1 VKEPV
6 IVGYVRSPVARAHA
20 EKGFFRNIRSDDLAG
35 MVIKEL
41 VKRTGVKPSEV
52 EDCVVGCA
60 NQTGEQWLYGGRKI
74 TWLAGLPFEVGGLG
88 VDRQCA
94 SSLSAVHIAAM
105 GIMCDMGDVYIA
117 AGLESLLHIPMGHNV
132 SVSDMLLNS
141 ASFDLGVAMNM
152 GFTAEKLFGMHKDKI
167 SKEDMDRWSLRS
179 HELAAKARE
188 EGFFKDEIMPIEITL
203 EGGTKQMVDYDQTV
217 RKPGTETSLEK
228 ISSLPPAFQEGG
240 VITAGNSSPLNDA
253 AAALM
258 LMSKEKAKEYGL
270 RPLATIKSMGWAGVD
285 PTIMGT
291 GPIPASRKALKR
303 AGLTAG
309 DIDFWEINEAFAIV
323 TLVCIR
329 ELGIDPKKVNVKGGA
344 IAIGHPL
351 GMSGARLVGTLA
363 RILNVEKGRYGVA
376 TACVGGGQG
385 AAILLEREEY

>member
-1 VKEPV
+1 MKEPV

-94 SSLSAVHIAAM
+94 SSLSAVHIASM

-152 GFTAEKLFGMHKDKI
+152 GFTAEKLFGMYKDKI

-188 EGFFKDEIMPIEITL
+188 EGFFKDEIMPIEVTL
-203 EGGTKQMVDYDQTV
+203 DGGTKQMVDYDQTV

-253 AAALM
+253 AAAVM

-270 RPLATIKSMGWAGVD
+270 KPLATVKSMGWAGVD

-291 GPIPASRKALKR
+291 GPIPACRKAMKR

-323 TLVCIR
+323 TLVCMK

-385 AAILLEREEY
+385 AAILLEKEEY

>member
-1 VKEPV
+1 MKEPV
-6 IVGYVRSPVARAHA
+6 IVGFVRSPVARSHA
-20 EKGFFRNIRSDDLAG
+20 EKGFFKNIRSDDLAG

-132 SVSDMLLNS
+132 SVSDTLLSN
-141 ASFDLGVAMNM
+141 AGFDLGVAMNM
-152 GFTAEKLFGMHKDKI
+152 GFTAEKLFGMYKDKI
-167 SKEDMDRWSLRS
+167 SKEDMDQWSLRS
-179 HELAAKARE
+179 HELASKARE
-188 EGFFKDEIMPIEITL
+188 EGFFKDEIMPIEVAL
-203 EGGTKQMVDYDQTV
+203 DGGTKQMIDYDQTV

-228 ISSLPPAFQEGG
+228 IASLPPAFQEGG
-240 VITAGNSSPLNDA
+240 VITAGNSSPLNDGA
-253 AAALM
+253 AAVM
-258 LMSKEKAKEYGL
+258 LMSKDKAKEHGL
-270 RPLATIKSMGWAGVD
+270 KPLATVKSMGWAGVD

-291 GPIPASRKALKR
+291 GPIPASRKVLKR

-323 TLVCIR
+323 TLVCIK

-351 GMSGARLVGTLA
+351 GVSGARLVGTLA
-363 RILNVEKGRYGVA
+363 RILNVEKGRYGIA

>member
-1 VKEPV
+1 MKEPV
-6 IVGYVRSPVARAHA
+6 IVGYVRTPVARAHA
-20 EKGFFRNIRSDDLAG
+20 EKGFFRNTRSDDLAG

-52 EDCVVGCA
+52 EDCIVGCA

-74 TWLAGLPFEVGGLG
+74 TWLAGLPFDVGGLG

-105 GIMCDMGDVYIA
+105 GIMCDMGEVYIA
-117 AGLESLLHIPMGHNV
+117 AGMESMLHIPIGHNV
-132 SVSDMLLNS
+132 SVSDTLLNN
-141 ASFDLGVAMNM
+141 ANFDLGVAMNM
-152 GFTAEKLFGMHKDKI
+152 GFTAEKLFGMYKDKI

-179 HELAAKARE
+179 HELAVKARE

-203 EGGTKQMVDYDQTV
+203 DGGTKQLVNSDQTV
-217 RKPGTETSLEK
+217 RVPGTETSLEK
-228 ISSLPPAFQEGG
+228 IASLPPAFQEGG
-240 VITAGNSSPLNDA
+240 SITAGNSSPLNDG

-258 LMSKEKAKEYGL
+258 LMSKNKAKECGL
-270 RPLATIKSMGWAGVD
+270 KPLATIKSMGWAGVD

-303 AGLTAG
+303 AGLTVD

-323 TLVCIR
+323 DLVCIK

-344 IAIGHPL
+344 LAIGHPL

-363 RILNVEKGRYGVA
+363 RILNAEKGRYGIA

-385 AAILLEREEY
+385 AATLLEREEY

>member
-1 VKEPV
+1 MKEPV
-6 IVGYVRSPVARAHA
+6 IVGYVRSPVARAHG

>member
-35 MVIKEL
+35 MVIREL

-60 NQTGEQWLYGGRKI
+60 NQTGEQWLYGARKI

-105 GIMCDMGDVYIA
+105 GIMLDMGDVYIA
-117 AGLESLLHIPMGHNV
+117 AGMESLLHIPMGHNV
-132 SVSDMLLNS
+132 SVSDTLLNS
-141 ASFDLGVAMNM
+141 ANFDLGVAMNM
-152 GFTAEKLFGMHKDKI
+152 GFTAEKLFGMYKDKI

-188 EGFFKDEIMPIEITL
+188 EGFFKEEIMPIDVTL
-203 EGGTKQMVDYDQTV
+203 DGGTKQTVDYDQTV

-228 ISSLPPAFQEGG
+228 IASLPPAFQENG
-240 VITAGNSSPLNDA
+240 VITAGNSSPLNDGA
-253 AAALM
+253 AAVM
-258 LMSKEKAKEYGL
+258 LMSKDKAKEYGL
-270 RPLATIKSMGWAGVD
+270 KPLATVKSMGWAGVD

-303 AGLTAG
+303 AGLTAR

-323 TLVCIR
+323 TLVCIK
-329 ELGIDPKKVNVKGGA
+329 ELGIDPNKVNVKGGA

-385 AAILLEREEY
+385 AAILLEREEN

>member
-20 EKGFFRNIRSDDLAG
+20 EKGFFKNIRSDDLAG
-35 MVIKEL
+35 IVIKEL

-105 GIMCDMGDVYIA
+105 GIMCDIGDVYIA

-141 ASFDLGVAMNM
+141 AKFDLGVAMNM
-152 GFTAEKLFGMHKDKI
+152 GFTAEKLFGMYKDRI
-167 SKEDMDRWSLRS
+167 SKEDMDKWSLRS

-188 EGFFKDEIMPIEITL
+188 EGFFKDEIMPIEVTL
-203 EGGTKQMVDYDQTV
+203 DGGTKQIVDYDQTV

-240 VITAGNSSPLNDA
+240 VITAGNSSPLNDG

-258 LMSKEKAKEYGL
+258 LMSKDKAKEYGL
-270 RPLATIKSMGWAGVD
+270 RPMATIKSMGWAGVD

-291 GPIPASRKALKR
+291 GPIPASTKALKR
-303 AGLTAG
+303 AGLTAN

-323 TLVCIR
+323 TLVCIK
-329 ELGIDPKKVNVKGGA
+329 ELGIDPNKVNVKGGA

-385 AAILLEREEY
+385 AATLLEREEN

>member
-94 SSLSAVHIAAM
+94 SSLSAVHIASM

-152 GFTAEKLFGMHKDKI
+152 GFTAEKLFGMYKDKI

-188 EGFFKDEIMPIEITL
+188 EGFFKDEIMPIEVTL
-203 EGGTKQMVDYDQTV
+203 DGGTKQMVDYDQTV

-253 AAALM
+253 AAAVM

-270 RPLATIKSMGWAGVD
+270 KPLATVKSMGWAGVD

-291 GPIPASRKALKR
+291 GPIPACRKAMKR

-323 TLVCIR
+323 TLVCMK

-385 AAILLEREEY
+385 AAILLEKEEY

>member
-1 VKEPV
+1 
-6 IVGYVRSPVARAHA
+6 
-20 EKGFFRNIRSDDLAG
+20 

-41 VKRTGVKPSEV
+41 VKRTGVKTSEV

-105 GIMCDMGDVYIA
+105 GIMCGMGDVYIA

-152 GFTAEKLFGMHKDKI
+152 GFTAEKLFGMYKDKI

-188 EGFFKDEIMPIEITL
+188 EGFFKDEIMPIEVTVD
-203 EGGTKQMVDYDQTV
+203 GGTKQLVDYDQTV

-240 VITAGNSSPLNDA
+240 VITAGNSSPLNDGA
-253 AAALM
+253 AAVM
-258 LMSKEKAKEYGL
+258 LMTKDKAKEYGL
-270 RPLATIKSMGWAGVD
+270 RPLATVKSMGWAGVD

-291 GPIPASRKALKR
+291 GPIPACRKALKR
-303 AGLTAG
+303 AGLTAK

-323 TLVCIR
+323 TLVCMK

-351 GMSGARLVGTLA
+351 GMSGARLTGTLA

-385 AAILLEREEY
+385 AAILLEKEEY

>member
-1 VKEPV
+1 MKEPV
-6 IVGYVRSPVARAHA
+6 IVGYVRSPVGRAHA
-20 EKGFFRNIRSDDLAG
+20 EKGFFRSIRSDDLAG

-60 NQTGEQWLYGGRKI
+60 NQTMEQWLYGGRKI

-105 GIMCDMGDVYIA
+105 GIMCGMGDIYIA
-117 AGLESLLHIPMGHNV
+117 AGLESLLHIPMGHNA

-141 ASFDLGVAMNM
+141 ANFDLGVAMNM
-152 GFTAEKLFGMHKDKI
+152 GFTAEKLFGMYKDKI
-167 SKEDMDRWSLRS
+167 SKEDMDKWSLRS
-179 HELAAKARE
+179 HELASKARE
-188 EGFFKDEIMPIEITL
+188 EGFFKDEIMPMEITL
-203 EGGTKQMVDYDQTV
+203 ADGTKQVIDYDQTV

-240 VITAGNSSPLNDA
+240 VITAGNSSPLNDGA
-253 AAALM
+253 AAVM
-258 LMSKEKAKEYGL
+258 LMSKDKAKEYGL
-270 RPLATIKSMGWAGVD
+270 RPLATVKSMGWAGVD

-303 AGLTAG
+303 AGLKAT

-323 TLVCIR
+323 NLVCIK
-329 ELGIDPKKVNVKGGA
+329 ELGIDPNRVNVKGGA
-344 IAIGHPL
+344 LAIGHPL
-351 GMSGARLVGTLA
+351 GMSGARIVGTLA
-363 RILNVEKGRYGVA
+363 RILNAEKGRYGIA

-385 AAILLEREEY
+385 AAILLEREGY

>member
-20 EKGFFRNIRSDDLAG
+20 EKGFFRSIRSDDLAG
-35 MVIKEL
+35 MVIREL

-60 NQTGEQWLYGGRKI
+60 NQTGEQWLYGARKI

-105 GIMCDMGDVYIA
+105 GIMLDMGDVYIA
-117 AGLESLLHIPMGHNV
+117 AGMESLLHIPMGHNV
-132 SVSDMLLNS
+132 SVSDMLLNN
-141 ASFDLGVAMNM
+141 ANFDLGVAMNM
-152 GFTAEKLFGMHKDKI
+152 GFTAEKLFGMYKDKI

-188 EGFFKDEIMPIEITL
+188 EGFFKDEIMPIDVTL
-203 EGGTKQMVDYDQTV
+203 DGGTKQTVDYDQTV

-228 ISSLPPAFQEGG
+228 IASLPPAFQENG
-240 VITAGNSSPLNDA
+240 VITAGNSSPLNDGA
-253 AAALM
+253 AAVM
-258 LMSKEKAKEYGL
+258 LMSKDKAKEYGL
-270 RPLATIKSMGWAGVD
+270 KPLATVKSMGWAGVD

-323 TLVCIR
+323 TLVCIK
-329 ELGIDPKKVNVKGGA
+329 ELGIDPNKVNVKGGA

-385 AAILLEREEY
+385 AAILLEREEN